1 MDSMNCPVI
10 SVDTKK
16 KELIGNYK
24 NGGREYR
31 KKGDPRLVNDHDF
44 MGDQGRAVPYGILD
58 IGANEAFV
66 SVGTYADTAEFAVN
80 SIRTWWSTM
89 GKERYPDARKIMIT
103 ADGGGSNGSRNR
115 LWKKELQN
123 FADETG
129 LEILVRH
136 FPPGTSKWNKIEH
149 RLFSF
154 ISMNW
159 RGGPLETL
167 EVIVNLIGSTT
178 NRSGL
183 KVECSLDEREY
194 EKGIRVTDEEMSDVN
209 LFRDSW
215 RGDWNYRIIPH

>member
-1 MDSMNCPVI
+1 MNCPVI

-31 KKGDPRLVNDHDF
+31 MKGDPRLVNDHDF

-66 SVGTYADTAEFAVN
+66 SVGISADTAEFAVN

-89 GKERYPDARKIMIT
+89 GEERYPDARKIMIT

-159 RGGPLETL
+159 RGRPLETL

-194 EKGIRVTDEEMSDVN
+194 EKGIRVSDEEMSDIN